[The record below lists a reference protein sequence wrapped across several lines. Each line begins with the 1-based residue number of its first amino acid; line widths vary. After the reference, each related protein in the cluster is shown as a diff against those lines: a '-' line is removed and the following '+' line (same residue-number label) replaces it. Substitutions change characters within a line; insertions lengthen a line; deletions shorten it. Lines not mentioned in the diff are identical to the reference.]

1 MLAVVFK
8 PTIARPRV
16 RWPAL
21 DSRSA
26 LFALIVVSTAVR
38 FVWAYWLEASNDE
51 AYNFLYTVHPAW
63 SQFDHPP
70 ATMLIERM
78 GLALFGSVSPLALR
92 FGFVLCGAASTV
104 LLALLTTRLFAD
116 ARAGFFAALALNV
129 TGFFA
134 LKAGSFALPDGPLT
148 VFAFATL
155 WALAEAF
162 AQPPRL
168 RPWLVVGA
176 CWGCALASKY
186 HAVFL
191 PAGAVAFALTTA
203 SARRHL
209 ASPGPYLAV
218 ALGLL
223 GFLPALLWNAEN
235 GWASFA
241 YQGGRAVAL
250 GFRPDKLAQYV
261 GEQMAVWFPWMWL
274 ALAAV
279 LVRGLRSW
287 RTASDAERHLLA
299 QATVPIAFFLAIAAS
314 RGAMA
319 HWGWIGFLPLYPL
332 LGRAASDLS
341 RERPERL
348 RRIAIL
354 YSLAAAGLLLAIL
367 LYVRS
372 GWFPA
377 TPRGPARDF
386 SGWESVG
393 KELRIRG
400 LLDRPNTFLVTDDW
414 HASGHLAFETDGTVP
429 VLCYRSDDARGFAH
443 WSRPEQWIGWD
454 GLYIEKKEGGDPA
467 AQFAPFFRRIDR
479 LPDISMTR
487 GGRAMQ
493 AVRVYLCVDQ
503 LRPYPFRGHAP
514 SR

>member
-1 MLAVVFK
+1 MLVVVLK

-16 RWPAL
+16 RWPDL
-21 DSRSA
+21 GSRSA
-26 LFALIVVSTAVR
+26 LFALVVVATAVR
-38 FVWAYWLEASNDE
+38 FVWAAWLEASNDE

-70 ATMLIERM
+70 ATMLVERF
-78 GLALFGSVSPLALR
+78 GLALFGTVSPLALR
-92 FGFVLCGAASTV
+92 FGFVLLGAASTV
-104 LLALLTTRLFAD
+104 LLALFTARLFAD

-134 LKAGSFALPDGPLT
+134 VKAGSFALPDGPLT
-148 VFAFATL
+148 FFAFATL

-162 AQPPRL
+162 AGPPRL

-191 PAGAVAFALTTA
+191 PAGAVAFALTTPT
-203 SARRHL
+203 ARRHL
-209 ASPGPYLAV
+209 RSPGPYLAV
-218 ALGLL
+218 AIGLL
-223 GFLPALLWNAEN
+223 GFLPALIWNAGN

-241 YQGGRAVAL
+241 YQGGRAVGL
-250 GFRPDKLAQYV
+250 GVRPDKLAQYV
-261 GEQMAVWFPWMWL
+261 GEQMVVWFPWMWL
-274 ALAAV
+274 ALAAA

-287 RTASDAERHLLA
+287 RTATDAERHLIA
-299 QATVPIAFFLAIAAS
+299 QATVPIAFFLAIAGT

-319 HWGWIGFLPLYPL
+319 HWGWIGFLPLFPL
-332 LGRAASDLS
+332 VGRAWADAS
-341 RERPERL
+341 RARPERT
-348 RRIAIL
+348 RRVAIL
-354 YSLAAAGLLLAIL
+354 VSLAAAGLLLAIL

-393 KELRIRG
+393 KELRARG
-400 LLDRPNTFLVTDDW
+400 LLDRPNTFLFTDDW
-414 HASGHLAFETDGTVP
+414 HASGHLAFESAGHVP

-454 GLYIEKKEGGDPA
+454 GLFIEKKDGADPA
-467 AQFAPFFRRIDR
+467 AQFAPFFRKIE
-479 LPDISMTR
+479 LLATFPMTR
-487 GGRAMQ
+487 GGRPMQ
-493 AVRVYLCVDQ
+493 AVRVYLCTEQ
-503 LRPYPFRGHAP
+503 IRPYPFRRHDAAE
-514 SR
+514 